1 MHDASASR
9 LSAKSSPVKKVYV
22 SEGAKIKDLA
32 YEGNPKYQYQLGNL
46 YYTGHQRIGVKQ
58 SYSNA
63 MKWYK
68 KAAKQG
74 QSEAMHNIGFLY
86 LKGYGADEDLYL
98 ALAWFKL
105 SKKYGSQTAERT
117 LKKLK
122 PTLDDLD
129 EEEQKE
135 VSENITLIEDSFLK
149 NIRKK

>member
-46 YYTGHQRIGVKQ
+46 YYTGHQRIGIKQ
-58 SYSNA
+58 SYANA
-63 MKWYK
+63 LKWYK
-68 KAAKQG
+68 KAARQG
-74 QSEAMHNIGFLY
+74 QAEAMHNIGFLY
-86 LKGYGADEDLYL
+86 LKGFGVDEDLYL

-117 LKKLK
+117 LKKLE
-122 PTLDDLD
+122 PTFDELD
-129 EEEQKE
+129 EEESQE
-135 VSENITLIEDSFLK
+135 VAENMISIEDSFK
-149 NIRKK
+149 KKFRKD